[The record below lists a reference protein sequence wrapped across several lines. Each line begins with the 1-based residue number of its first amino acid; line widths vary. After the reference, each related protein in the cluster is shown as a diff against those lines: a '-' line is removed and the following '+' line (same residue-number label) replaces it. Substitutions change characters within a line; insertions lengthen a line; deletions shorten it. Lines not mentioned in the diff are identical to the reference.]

1 MQRRLLLCGAAG
13 FLGAG
18 PFGSSG
24 ALRTGGTFA
33 ADVARRVALIPSYGC
48 VLAISHAI
56 LPWLFQTLNS
66 HRRNSAVFS
75 PLPICLTTELRAK
88 LMTSFGGEPQR
99 FDA

>member
-18 PFGSSG
+18 LFDSSD

-33 ADVARRVALIPSYGC
+33 ADVARRVALMPSYGA

-56 LPWLFQTLNS
+56 LPRLFQTLNS
-66 HRRNSAVFS
+66 HRWNCNVFGH
-75 PLPICLTTELRAK
+75 C
-88 LMTSFGGEPQR
+88 
-99 FDA
+99 